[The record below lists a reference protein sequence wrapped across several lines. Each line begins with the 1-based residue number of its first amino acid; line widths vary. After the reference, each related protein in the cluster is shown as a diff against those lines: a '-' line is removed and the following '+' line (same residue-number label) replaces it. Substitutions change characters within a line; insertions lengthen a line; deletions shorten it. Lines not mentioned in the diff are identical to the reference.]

1 MAMNRHSFR
10 QILLT
15 LVKWLSHTI
24 VFGQEN
30 IPPTGPCIV
39 AANHMSRFDV
49 PVSYA
54 MIDRDDVTGLAADK
68 YQRYPFFSWIIN
80 LGGGIWIDRDSAD
93 LNALRKAIKHLT
105 NGGVLGIAPEG
116 TRSKVGALL
125 PAKNGMAY
133 LADKAKAPIIPMAI
147 VGTEIVMHELLRLRR
162 PHVTIRIGK
171 PFQLPPINR
180 KDRAASL
187 QSNSD
192 EIMCRIALLLP
203 EEYHGAYTDHPRLIE
218 LRAAENNALK

>member
-1 MAMNRHSFR
+1 MKRRRFR
-10 QILLT
+10 QVLLT
-15 LVKWLSHTI
+15 LIKWLSHTI

-49 PVSYA
+49 PVSYS

-68 YQRYPFFSWIIN
+68 YKRYPLFSWIIN

-93 LNALRKAIKHLT
+93 LNALRKAIKHLSK
-105 NGGVLGIAPEG
+105 GGVLGIAPEG

-125 PAKNGMAY
+125 PTKSGVAY

-147 VGTEIVMHELLRLRR
+147 AGTEIAARELLRFHR
-162 PHVTIRIGK
+162 PRVTIRIGK
-171 PFQLPPINR
+171 PFQLPPIDR

-187 QSNSD
+187 QRNSD

-203 EEYHGAYTDHPRLIE
+203 NKYHGAYADHPRLVE
-218 LRAAENNALK
+218 LQTSENKA

>member
-1 MAMNRHSFR
+1 MNRRRLR
-10 QILLT
+10 QVLLT

-39 AANHMSRFDV
+39 AANHMSRFDM
-49 PVSYA
+49 PISYA
-54 MIDRDDVTGLAADK
+54 MIDRDDVTGLAADTYK
-68 YQRYPFFSWIIN
+68 RYPLFSWIIN

-93 LNALRKAIKHLT
+93 LNALRKAIKHLAM
-105 NGGVLGIAPEG
+105 GGVLGIAPEG
-116 TRSKVGALL
+116 TRSKVSALL
-125 PAKNGMAY
+125 PAKSGIAY

-147 VGTEIVMHELLRLRR
+147 AGTEIATRELLRLRR

-171 PFQLPPINR
+171 PFQLPPINL
-180 KDRAASL
+180 KDRAANL
-187 QSNSD
+187 QHNSD

-203 EEYHGAYTDHPRLIE
+203 EKYHGAYADHPRLVE
-218 LRAAENNALK
+218 LQAADNNALK

>member
-1 MAMNRHSFR
+1 MNRRRLR
-10 QILLT
+10 QVLLT

-39 AANHMSRFDV
+39 AANHMSCFDV
-49 PVSYA
+49 PISYA
-54 MIDRDDVTGLAADK
+54 MIDRDDVTGLAADTYK
-68 YQRYPFFSWIIN
+68 RYPLFSWIIN

-93 LNALRKAIKHLT
+93 LNALRKAIKHLSM
-105 NGGVLGIAPEG
+105 GGVLGIAPEG
-116 TRSKVGALL
+116 TRSKVSALL
-125 PAKNGMAY
+125 PAKSGIAY

-147 VGTEIVMHELLRLRR
+147 AGTEIATRELQRLRR
-162 PHVTIRIGK
+162 PHVTIQIGK

-187 QSNSD
+187 QRNSD

-203 EEYHGAYTDHPRLIE
+203 EKYHGAYADHPRFVE
-218 LRAAENNALK
+218 LQAADNNALK

>member
-1 MAMNRHSFR
+1 MNRRRFR

-15 LVKWLSHTI
+15 LVKWLSNTS

-54 MIDRDDVTGLAADK
+54 MITRDDVTGLAADK
-68 YQRYPFFSWIIN
+68 YQRYPLFSWIIN

-93 LNALRKAIKHLT
+93 LNALKKATQHLT
-105 NGGVLGIAPEG
+105 RGGVLGIAPEG

-125 PAKNGMAY
+125 PAKSGVAY

-147 VGTEIVMHELLRLRR
+147 VGTEIATRELFRLRR
-162 PHVTIRIGK
+162 PRVIIRIGK
-171 PFQLPPINR
+171 PFQLPPIDR
-180 KDRAASL
+180 KTRAASL
-187 QSNSD
+187 QRNSD

-203 EEYHGAYTDHPRLIE
+203 DKYHGAYTDHPRLIE
-218 LRAAENNALK
+218 LKAAGNNALK

>member
-1 MAMNRHSFR
+1 MDQRRFR
-10 QILLT
+10 QVLLT
-15 LVKWLSHTI
+15 LIKWLSHTI

-30 IPPTGPCIV
+30 IPPTSSFIV

-49 PVSYA
+49 PVSFA
-54 MIDRDDVTGLAADK
+54 MIGRDDVTGLAADK
-68 YQRYPFFSWIIN
+68 YRRYPFFSWFIN
-80 LGGGIWIDRDSAD
+80 AGGGIWIDRESAD
-93 LNALRKAIKHLT
+93 LNALRKAIKHLR

-125 PAKNGMAY
+125 PAKSGIAY
-133 LADKAKAPIIPMAI
+133 LAEKSKSPILPMAI
-147 VGTEIVMHELLRLRR
+147 SGTEIAMRELLNFRR

-171 PFQLPPINR
+171 PFQLPPLNR

-192 EIMCRIALLLP
+192 EVMCRIALLLP
-203 EEYHGAYTDHPRLIE
+203 KKYHGAYTDHPRLVE
-218 LRAAENNALK
+218 LQAANSTIMT